1 MSNFRQSNTT
11 PSSMDSGPAGRF
23 RTARNMPSWVT
34 ESSDRVG
41 PPPPPPPVIATDPEY
56 EVIDVANQQY
66 SNAPPPVPLKSPDIK
81 RLTVMKCDLC
91 GSVTPIVRCEQCD
104 SNLFCASCDDR
115 YHRHPKRQTHARKPI
130 DPPPPAPPS
139 TVKPP
144 LPPKGEAGVGGPLPP
159 PRKNKR
165 PGSFH
170 FPSPMLGRKQ
180 DQTIPTTVPQG
191 QPDQQQQQQQQQKPP
206 PPPPS
211 PALSLREKMN
221 SLKRF
226 IHPSNRPLPDPPE
239 NKIHSSNS
247 SLDTVSKR
255 SPSGGMS
262 RSVSTTMEKIQN
274 NTAAT
279 LDRMT
284 LLQQRYRQ
292 HQETMKSGDGD
303 RSRRA
308 SLTSNTDLQS
318 SATESSNSFRSRPTS
333 ATFQQPHPQQ
343 QFLQVSP
350 HAPGVGPMHQQ
361 AHLQQRWLNPPAMPT
376 L

>member
-1 MSNFRQSNTT
+1 
-11 PSSMDSGPAGRF
+11 
-23 RTARNMPSWVT
+23 
-34 ESSDRVG
+34 
-41 PPPPPPPVIATDPEY
+41 
-56 EVIDVANQQY
+56 
-66 SNAPPPVPLKSPDIK
+66 
-81 RLTVMKCDLC
+81 
-91 GSVTPIVRCEQCD
+91 
-104 SNLFCASCDDR
+104 
-115 YHRHPKRQTHARKPI
+115 
-130 DPPPPAPPS
+130 
-139 TVKPP
+139 KPP
-144 LPPKGEAGVGGPLPP
+144 LPPKGEAGSSGPLPP
-159 PRKNKR
+159 PRRNKR

-170 FPSPMLGRKQ
+170 FPSPMFGRKQ
-180 DQTIPTTVPQG
+180 DQQTIPTTVPQG
-191 QPDQQQQQQQQQKPP
+191 QPEQQQQQQQQKPP

-255 SPSGGMS
+255 SPSIAPN

-292 HQETMKSGDGD
+292 HQEAMKSDGD

-308 SLTSNTDLQS
+308 SLTSNTDLQVMCMRTS
-318 SATESSNSFRSRPTS
+318 KSGRVSNFG
-333 ATFQQPHPQQ
+333 FCL
-343 QFLQVSP
+343 FLVW
-350 HAPGVGPMHQQ
+350 PM
-361 AHLQQRWLNPPAMPT
+361 
-376 L
+376 